1 MERRGRW
8 ASYFLYQRQSQLIA
22 ELLDLKEENDELKA
36 QSNNYY
42 ESGIDYLKRVVQIVE
57 LEFKIKAETKGSA
70 TYLYGYGTGAI
81 GISKDSKDYAP
92 VGITNIELQHAYQN
106 RLIDQ

>member
-1 MERRGRW
+1 M
-8 ASYFLYQRQSQLIA
+8 IT

-57 LEFKIKAETKGSA
+57 LEFKIKAENKGSA
-70 TYLYGYGTGAI
+70 SFLYGYGSGAI
-81 GISKDSKDYAP
+81 GIGKDSKDYAL
-92 VGITNIELQHAYQN
+92 VVVDNEELQCSYQN
-106 RLIDQ
+106 RLFDQ